1 MIPEGYISIERLSSL
16 YKVSL
21 TFFEELDDYG
31 LVRFQTVEH
40 FRCVHEDEIK
50 KIEKIIRLH
59 HELEINTPGIETI
72 LHLLKKVENL
82 QEELQRIQNRL
93 DLYED

>member
-16 YKVSL
+16 YKVRL

-31 LVRFQTVEH
+31 LIRFQTLEH
-40 FRCVHEDEIK
+40 LRCVHEDEIK
-50 KIEKIIRLH
+50 KIEIIIRLH

>member
-31 LVRFQTVEH
+31 LVRFQTLEH
-40 FRCVHEDEIK
+40 LRCVHEDEIK
-50 KIEKIIRLH
+50 KIETIIRLH